1 MKSAKQGIQQGLEWN
16 DFFGHNVA
24 FNYNN
29 KKEKHTTWCGGFVSL
44 GIKIY
49 VIIYVTILLQRMYNL
64 EENGNRIKTMQFY
77 EDASQTNKKHHIDP
91 KDMMFSLSILDT

>member
-1 MKSAKQGIQQGLEWN
+1 
-16 DFFGHNVA
+16 
-24 FNYNN
+24 
-29 KKEKHTTWCGGFVSL
+29 
-44 GIKIY
+44 
-49 VIIYVTILLQRMYNL
+49 MYNL

>member
-1 MKSAKQGIQQGLEWN
+1 MKSVGSGIRQGFEWN

-29 KKEKHTTWCGGFVSL
+29 KKDKHTTLCGGIVSL

-49 VIIYVTILLQRMYNL
+49 VIIYVTILL
-64 EENGNRIKTMQFY
+64 
-77 EDASQTNKKHHIDP
+77 
-91 KDMMFSLSILDT
+91 